1 LTATKEITTKNR
13 YAPIP
18 AIENKD
24 GPPRFSI
31 ELESELTDERLG
43 SRGE

>member
-1 LTATKEITTKNR
+1 MPATEKSASER
-13 YAPIP
+13 YAP
-18 AIENKD
+18 N